1 MPYQGYCHNT
11 ERVALQRR
19 LPSDDQWVKSCKLSI
34 NNINHIQH
42 KKNTHNYKVNPH
54 NPCLAVYAT
63 GSCHVLPFDPRF
75 GGDTCRTYASKYAA
89 KVRIL

>member
-1 MPYQGYCHNT
+1 MLNRNT
-11 ERVALQRR
+11 
-19 LPSDDQWVKSCKLSI
+19 
-34 NNINHIQH
+34 NI
-42 KKNTHNYKVNPH
+42 KFHNYKVNPH

-89 KVRIL
+89 KDMFLTEHINNYIV